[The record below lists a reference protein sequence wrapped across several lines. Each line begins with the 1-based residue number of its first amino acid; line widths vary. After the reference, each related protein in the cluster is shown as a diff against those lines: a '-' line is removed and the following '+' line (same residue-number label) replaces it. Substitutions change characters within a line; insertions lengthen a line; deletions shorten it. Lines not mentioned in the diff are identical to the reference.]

1 MLIFLFSKKKKKS
14 ATTIIIV
21 NNEWIIKEIDISIRK
36 KESLWVILINLS
48 KKLNKKKIKKT

>member
-1 MLIFLFSKKKKKS
+1 LLIFLFSKKKKKS
-14 ATTIIIV
+14 ATTIIV

-48 KKLNKKKIKKT
+48 KNSIKKKIKKT